1 MDSFS
6 TEKLSKYNTK
16 ESSNI
21 KNDEVFEYY
30 YKKIVIKD
38 YECLG
43 KGSSITHIEWFS
55 RTTKRNREYNYDNGE
70 EDTMNTSS
78 NTNTSTCETGV
89 LNDKEKYKKQKY

>member
-6 TEKLSKYNTK
+6 TEKSYKDNTKDNTK

-21 KNDEVFEYY
+21 KNEEVFEYY

-38 YECLG
+38 YEFLG

-55 RTTKRNREYNYDNGE
+55 RTTKRNREYNCEE
-70 EDTMNTSS
+70 EDN
-78 NTNTSTCETGV
+78 
-89 LNDKEKYKKQKY
+89 KYKKQKY

>member
-6 TEKLSKYNTK
+6 TEKSSKDNTN

-21 KNDEVFEYY
+21 KNEEVFEYY

-38 YECLG
+38 YESLG

-55 RTTKRNREYNYDNGE
+55 RTTKRNREYNYDE
-70 EDTMNTSS
+70 EDN
-78 NTNTSTCETGV
+78 
-89 LNDKEKYKKQKY
+89 KYKKQKH